1 MECWGKLES
10 NNQVID
16 WTEAPYTWLKIL
28 YFLFAD
34 ATDRHR
40 HFADAAA
47 AGHSWSARRLR
58 R

>member
-1 MECWGKLES
+1 MECRGKLQS

-47 AGHSWSARRLR
+47 GHSWSARRLR